1 MLKGNKI
8 LIFWHLLK
16 WMEDYCDRCTVTGER
31 EQSQHGTHEDS
42 WGFIPRGRVRGPVGG
57 KLPRGDLKGG
67 VGGSC

>member
-1 MLKGNKI
+1 
-8 LIFWHLLK
+8 
-16 WMEDYCDRCTVTGER
+16 MEDYCDRCTVTGER